1 MKKLT
6 AIILCLM
13 MTMSVFGVVAHADMP
28 TIVMAY
34 PTWTGRPAGEDR
46 IQARLSAITEE
57 KLGVKLE
64 MEILDYGSWNQS
76 MTLMLASGEQ
86 VDIFN
91 TLGLGYSNC
100 VTKGYALELDE
111 LLNEYGQG
119 ILETINPDYIEAC
132 RIDGQ
137 VFGVPQQRDIA
148 QGKGAYVIVT
158 KYLDEIGYDWQ
169 SKLDADGE
177 SIYCD
182 LDEIKDIF
190 ARLHEAEPDKFV
202 LCPNKG
208 TQLNNTVFFDDTIAI
223 LQVLQHAGV
232 KVGIVSTKYRYR
244 IVDSFKANTSSM
256 PVDEII
262 GGAEVKNA
270 KPDPEGL
277 ELMVQKL
284 GVEKA
289 DVLYVGDSHIDAQ
302 TAQNAG
308 VDFAGVTTG
317 TAAKADFEKYPHVFI
332 ANSLTELFT
341 SL

>member
-1 MKKLT
+1 MKYKACVFDFDLT
-6 AIILCLM
+6 LADSSKGILKC
-13 MTMSVFGVVAHADMP
+13 F
-28 TIVMAY
+28 
-34 PTWTGRPAGEDR
+34 
-46 IQARLSAITEE
+46 
-57 KLGVKLE
+57 K
-64 MEILDYGSWNQS
+64 
-76 MTLMLASGEQ
+76 MTLEKFGYPIPEDKA
-86 VDIFN
+86 IYN
-91 TLGLGYSNC
+91 TIGM
-100 VTKGYALELDE
+100 TLEDAFDVLTGVENNPQRLDM
-111 LLNEYGQG
+111 
-119 ILETINPDYIEAC
+119 
-132 RIDGQ
+132 RK
-137 VFGVPQQRDIA
+137 V
-148 QGKGAYVIVT
+148 YVGFA
-158 KYLDEIGYDWQ
+158 DECMVQ
-169 SKLDADGE
+169 
-177 SIYCD
+177 
-182 LDEIKDIF
+182 
-190 ARLHEAEPDKFV
+190 
-202 LCPNKG
+202 
-208 TQLNNTVFFDDTIAI
+208 NTVFFDDTIAI

-277 ELMVQKL
+277 ELMIQKL